1 MIAAASVFAGY
12 SAVMLVPERGM
23 TRTGGPGIVAFELAG
38 TEERANQIMD
48 SWGDS
53 GRRAART
60 SLRLDFGYAS
70 SYGVL
75 AGMLLDRIRQRHNGS
90 RLIVLVAGAAALAD
104 AVQVYSLLSILK
116 GADTAVNARRGRRAA
131 LAKFGFLAAALGYMA
146 WSLLRSES
154 VDASVSHP
162 QG

>member
-1 MIAAASVFAGY
+1 VIAAASVFAVY

-75 AGMLLDRIRQRHNGS
+75 TGMLLDRIRHNGS

-104 AVQVYSLLSILK
+104 AVEGYSLLSILK

-131 LAKFGFLAAALGYMA
+131 LAKFGFLAAAFGVHGL
-146 WSLLRSES
+146 
-154 VDASVSHP
+154 VPASVRIS
-162 QG
+162 